1 MSGPGILRQI
11 IENFSLRKLIN
22 TCLQTNVAVMIVTT
36 QAVFRV
42 VKELLQSMLSY
53 CHEDYHDS
61 EDASNGYD
69 AIETPQEDQGM

>member
-1 MSGPGILRQI
+1 M
-11 IENFSLRKLIN
+11 
-22 TCLQTNVAVMIVTT
+22 QTNVAVMIVTT
-36 QAVFRV
+36 QAVFCV